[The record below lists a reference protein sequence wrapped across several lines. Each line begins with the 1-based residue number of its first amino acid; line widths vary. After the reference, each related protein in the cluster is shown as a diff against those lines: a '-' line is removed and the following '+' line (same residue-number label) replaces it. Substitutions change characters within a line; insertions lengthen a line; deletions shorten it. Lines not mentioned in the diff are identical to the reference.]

1 MNALS
6 VSPSSKLKTLEE
18 ILAFFRAQ
26 AADLKARH
34 HLTVEGIFG
43 SYARSEQDQDSDV
56 DVLVSLSR
64 IPSLWEWI
72 AIEGELSERLGVR
85 VHLVHNDSSPAVCK
99 IKSGLVRPIST
110 PWPTASVT

>member
-18 ILAFFRAQ
+18 ILAFFREH

-43 SYARSEQDQDSDV
+43 SYARGEQEPDSDV
-56 DVLVSLSR
+56 DMLVSFSL
-64 IPSLWEWI
+64 IPSLWVLI
-72 AIEGELSERLGVR
+72 SIEAELSERLGTK
-85 VHLVHNDSSPAVCK
+85 VHLVHNDASPAVRK
-99 IKSGLVRPIST
+99 IESDLVRP
-110 PWPTASVT
+110 

>member
-18 ILAFFRAQ
+18 ILAFFRTH

-43 SYARSEQDQDSDV
+43 SYARGEQDRDSDV

-72 AIEGELSERLGVR
+72 AIESELGERLGVR
-85 VHLVHNDSSPAVCK
+85 VHLVHNDSSPAVRK
-99 IKSGLVRPIST
+99 LAPSLVRP
-110 PWPTASVT
+110 